1 MSLSTTVT
9 DLYIPDQTLFF
20 TGESARLRWAILPC
34 EAQYLLS
41 SFQQQKVRRHH
52 PPLNPLFKPKTYP
65 VRKPIEEHNIGS
77 LHGGVIKVQNPTFLI
92 PLSDMSSKQS
102 IFTQEPPKNVP
113 TPSGAHRK
121 WIHPLS
127 GFWSKEK
134 MSKSNSTAALA
145 AIIKSDDEASFHKS
159 QSDDFDQV
167 TADWNLL
174 SKEEKMVSYLMREYI
189 ITNKERLLNHYD

>member
-1 MSLSTTVT
+1 MNLSTTVT

-34 EAQYLLS
+34 EAQDLLS

-92 PLSDMSSKQS
+92 PLSGMSSKQS